1 MIKEALQYIVSL
13 SAPTVQEIKGQTYSD
28 KNLHRVSYVPMAE
41 SINLSTLES
50 LVDYIRSGVDA
61 MPHMFIHIVS
71 PTRVEMFSGLNKDR
85 DREPIAVV
93 NANIPAFNFG
103 QFLDHETFCIALQS
117 KFQDTEDRKL
127 LLKFSGTVETGTVAE
142 YGDDGVTQKATV
154 RTGIASKGDAIVP
167 NPVTLTAY
175 RTFLEVEQVPVQYI
189 FRMRDGRGVECALF
203 EADGGAWKMEA
214 MSRIKNYLEDS
225 LDGIP
230 GFTVIC

>member
-142 YGDDGVTQKATV
+142 YGD
-154 RTGIASKGDAIVP
+154 IVP

-189 FRMRDGRGVECALF
+189 FRMRDGCGVECALF

>member
-1 MIKEALQYIVSL
+1 MIKEALQYIVGL

-41 SINLSTLES
+41 SIQLSTLES
-50 LVDYIRSGVDA
+50 LVDYIRSGVDTL
-61 MPHMFIHIVS
+61 PHMFIHVVS
-71 PTRVEMFSGLNKDR
+71 PTRVEMFSGLNQDR

-93 NANIPAFNFG
+93 SAKLPAFNFG

-117 KFQDTEDRKL
+117 KFQDAGDRKL

-175 RTFLEVEQVPVQYI
+175 RTFLEVEQVPAQYI

-214 MSRIKNYLEDS
+214 MSRIKGYLEES
-225 LDGIP
+225 LADVP